1 MLLHSLCA
9 LNDGAVNSL
18 EEISALIER
27 RNSEIA
33 FDIKTVP
40 FSRLDNWI
48 IDENGSLKHSSG
60 KFFSVEGI
68 EVEMDYRMPLRWTQ
82 PIVNQ
87 CEIGYL
93 GIIATE
99 LNGVLHFLMQ
109 MKVEPGNINHVQVS
123 PTLQA
128 TRSNFRQA
136 HHGRKPFYL
145 DYFENA
151 SPREI
156 IVDQLQSESGS
167 YFLRKRNRNI
177 VIMVD
182 GGVKVHEDFCW
193 MTAGQVKALMQL
205 NNKVNMEARS
215 VFSLL
220 NPRRLALPFRGA
232 HKLSSFGKSLLLP
245 ARTDHSV
252 HSMDNLLSWIT
263 GIKARCDLTVRP
275 CPINKMTD
283 WRITEDEIVHRDNK
297 YFKILG
303 IKVSIASRE
312 VASWCQPVIKPV
324 QNYLCAFVIK
334 EFHGVP
340 HFIVQ
345 AKPECGN
352 YDVVELAPTVQC
364 LTGNDE
370 KSTLNVPFFDY
381 VRNAPPALILHDTLQ
396 SEEGGRFY
404 HAQNRYMLVMA
415 DESFPTEIPEGYA
428 WMSLRQVYTFLRFT
442 NFVNIEARSL
452 IASLPYTPMNSQ
464 T

>member
-1 MLLHSLCA
+1 MLLRSLCT

-18 EEISALIER
+18 EEINALIER
-27 RNSEIA
+27 RSREIA
-33 FDIKTVP
+33 VDIKTVP

-48 IDENGSLKHSSG
+48 IDKNGSLKHSSG

-68 EVEMDYRMPLRWTQ
+68 RVETDYRTPRCWTQ
-82 PIVNQ
+82 PIINQ

-93 GIIATE
+93 GIIAKE
-99 LNGVLHFLMQ
+99 FNGVLHFLMQ

-136 HHGRKPFYL
+136 HHGRKPLYL

-167 YFLRKRNRNI
+167 HFLRKRNRNI

-182 GGVKVHEDFCW
+182 GGVKVYEDFCW
-193 MTAGQVKALMQL
+193 MTAGQVKNLMRFDS
-205 NNKVNMEARS
+205 KVNMPARS

-220 NPRRLALPFRGA
+220 NPRRLDLPFRGNSP
-232 HKLSSFGKSLLLP
+232 LPYFGKSLLLS

-252 HSMDNLLSWIT
+252 HSMDYLLSWLT
-263 GIKARCDLTVRP
+263 GIKAHCDLTVRS

-283 WRITEDEIVHRDNK
+283 WRVTEDEIVHRDNK

-303 IKVSIASRE
+303 IKVSIANRE

-324 QNYLCAFVIK
+324 ENYLCAFVIK

-345 AKPECGN
+345 AKLECGN
-352 YDVVELAPTVQC
+352 YDAPELAPTVQC
-364 LTGNDE
+364 LVSNDV
-370 KSTLNVPFFDY
+370 KNSSNVPFFDY
-381 VRNAPPALILHDTLQ
+381 VRNAPPERILHSTLQ

-415 DESFPTEIPEGYA
+415 DESFPAEMPEGYV
-428 WMSLRQVYTFLRFT
+428 WMSLRQVYAFLRFN
-442 NFVNIEARSL
+442 NFVNMEARSL
-452 IASLPYTPMNSQ
+452 IALLPLQ
-464 T
+464 QGAV